1 MGEWALTGGAQHE
14 ERCGGPFMAPSRPC
28 GKCFPLLPDTFRG
41 SSMGSFVSRWVVVE
55 KHEQIAHIL
64 RTRGTL
70 FDVSLRCLVWH
81 GGRRRPTKATPHPPT
96 HVCRGRGL
104 AVPEVLLIK
113 NFNVGAQIWYH
124 KEPEESGERGLL
136 HCDSSNNH
144 AVLPF
149 NTLLHEFSIDQIHSK
164 VGRGA
169 WLVRGWRIRWISSS
183 WCSYPAVYIPAPQAK
198 MAVKENQ
205 WCTWLQD

>member
-28 GKCFPLLPDTFRG
+28 GKCFLLLPDTFRG

-124 KEPEESGERGLL
+124 KEPEERGERGLCTVTAL
-136 HCDSSNNH
+136 TTTQCFLLTLCCTSS
-144 AVLPF
+144 L
-149 NTLLHEFSIDQIHSK
+149 SIK
-164 VGRGA
+164 
-169 WLVRGWRIRWISSS
+169 
-183 WCSYPAVYIPAPQAK
+183 YT
-198 MAVKENQ
+198 VK
-205 WCTWLQD
+205 WGGGLD